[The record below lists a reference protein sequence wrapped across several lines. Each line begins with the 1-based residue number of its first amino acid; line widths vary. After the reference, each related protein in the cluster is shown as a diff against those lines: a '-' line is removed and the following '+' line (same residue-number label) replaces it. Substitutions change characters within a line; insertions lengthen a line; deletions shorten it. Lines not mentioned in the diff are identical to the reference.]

1 MFLLL
6 GLAVHGG
13 GVLSSRLATGV
24 LVSGNLFLILKWT
37 RKQNTA
43 FRQRAAASPGS
54 SPLWGGWEPT
64 VKSSRN
70 EEGQEGWEP
79 ADDLALAL
87 ALALAGHLHFGEFYP
102 LLWVGR
108 ARTAHVAGSLGFP
121 REPGPDTV
129 FCVWTEVGTAPWWP
143 TRGLQHGRQALD
155 WGWPDPW
162 REGLP
167 DPSFCPGSKGRPWLG
182 EAGEG
187 EASQERGPR
196 SAQA

>member
-1 MFLLL
+1 MP
-6 GLAVHGG
+6 GIGPGARRGHDGQSCNVSAVGIGG
-13 GVLSSRLATGV
+13 GGAGVLSSRLATGV
-24 LVSGNLFLILKWT
+24 LVSGNLFLILK
-37 RKQNTA
+37 
-43 FRQRAAASPGS
+43 ASGQENKT
-54 SPLWGGWEPT
+54 PLSDSALQPPQEVPRCGVGGELT

-70 EEGQEGWEP
+70 EEGWEGWEP

-87 ALALAGHLHFGEFYP
+87 ALAGHLHFGEFHP

-121 REPGPDTV
+121 RGPGPDTA

-143 TRGLQHGRQALD
+143 TRGLQRSRRALD

-167 DPSFCPGSKGRPWLG
+167 EPSFCPGSKWRP
-182 EAGEG
+182 
-187 EASQERGPR
+187 
-196 SAQA
+196 